1 MDVCICF
8 LKQIAKVHFFF
19 ELASNNM
26 SCRFLL
32 LSVAGLFIHAAG
44 CEAGRITI
52 SLTYRLFG
60 KNNELNAYKL
70 FFLCIFASPKTA
82 TALSPVAFG
91 SREESPGSTES
102 PYFLTG
108 RGVCRKT
115 CATASAT
122 ENIPLPC
129 GGLPLRAVRVKTRGK
144 SSRRGVAI
152 PHGGKPYGL
161 KNQIYRQ

>member
-70 FFLCIFASPKTA
+70 FFLCIFASPKNGNRSIAGGLRVAGGKSGQHRVAILPNGKGCMPQDMRYSKCHRKHTA
-82 TALSPVAFG
+82 TVRGLAPAG
-91 SREESPGSTES
+91 SKG
-102 PYFLTG
+102 
-108 RGVCRKT
+108 
-115 CATASAT
+115 
-122 ENIPLPC
+122 ENA
-129 GGLPLRAVRVKTRGK
+129 R
-144 SSRRGVAI
+144 
-152 PHGGKPYGL
+152 
-161 KNQIYRQ
+161 